1 MTSEEPASRLRTQR
15 RIVGG
20 LVLLAM
26 VLVVV
31 VCARHSSPPARIA
44 VAGERTAA
52 LRVDCRGDGRRC
64 SLAAA
69 LRLVVGNG
77 GRFRHVFAV
86 GLDDRAVIH
95 WYLPRPPDVVSAV
108 APLGEDRVLGA
119 PVPLA
124 PDHVAGKLRVY
135 ALFSDAPVSAQEVTA
150 ATAELKAQQRP
161 WTVASLERLPL
172 ARNDVL
178 QTSVLLDVTP

>member
-1 MTSEEPASRLRTQR
+1 MKSDESATRLQTQR
-15 RIVGG
+15 RIVAG
-20 LVLLAM
+20 LVLLALALV
-26 VLVVV
+26 VLVWT
-31 VCARHSSPPARIA
+31 RRSSPPTHIA

-52 LRVDCRGDGRRC
+52 LRVDCRGDGKRC
-64 SLAAA
+64 SRAAA
-69 LRLVVGNG
+69 LALVVGNG

-86 GLDDRAVIH
+86 GVDDRAVIH
-95 WYLPRPPDVVSAV
+95 WYAPHPPDVVSAV
-108 APLGEDRVLGA
+108 APLGDDRALGT

-150 ATAELKAQQRP
+150 ATAELKAQQRLP
-161 WTVASLERLPL
+161 SSLDKLPL
-172 ARNDVL
+172 ARGDVL

>member
-1 MTSEEPASRLRTQR
+1 M
-15 RIVGG
+15 
-20 LVLLAM
+20 LLALALV
-26 VLVVV
+26 VLVWT
-31 VCARHSSPPARIA
+31 RRSSPPARIA

-52 LRVDCRGDGRRC
+52 LRVDCRGDGKRC

-69 LRLVVGNG
+69 LNLVVGNG

-108 APLGEDRVLGA
+108 APLGDNRGLGA
-119 PVPLA
+119 PIPLA

-135 ALFSDAPVSAQEVTA
+135 ALFSDAPLSAQEVTA
-150 ATAELKAQQRP
+150 ATAELKAQQRLP
-161 WTVASLERLPL
+161 SMLEKLPL
-172 ARNDVL
+172 ARGDVL
-178 QTSVLLDVTP
+178 QTSVALDVTP